1 MYYRKLN
8 TEGSY
13 LMSGNSFNNIKMFFS
28 ACFFTACIFSFT
40 IISLADTTVYIGKD
54 RVNIANGSQN
64 FTVGGYVTYS
74 ANNGEVL
81 DVASMKQW
89 VENEGVYDVDL
100 ARFLARNG
108 TDTNQMATEWPLGDP
123 ISGGE
128 SAYIEADWHSL
139 CNSAGKSHVYDKNS
153 SDKFASTDMASG
165 YNYGL
170 MGGWLSYWFVDHRVD
185 KFHS

>member
-1 MYYRKLN
+1 
-8 TEGSY
+8 
-13 LMSGNSFNNIKMFFS
+13 
-28 ACFFTACIFSFT
+28 
-40 IISLADTTVYIGKD
+40 
-54 RVNIANGSQN
+54 
-64 FTVGGYVTYS
+64 
-74 ANNGEVL
+74 
-81 DVASMKQW
+81 MKQW

-139 CNSAGKSHVYDKNS
+139 CNSAGKSHVYDKNN

>member
-1 MYYRKLN
+1 
-8 TEGSY
+8 
-13 LMSGNSFNNIKMFFS
+13 MSGNSFNNIKNVFS
-28 ACFFTACIFSFT
+28 ACFLQPVSSPFRLYLWLIQRS
-40 IISLADTTVYIGKD
+40 ILVKIG
-54 RVNIANGSQN
+54 VNIANGSPN

>member
-28 ACFFTACIFSFT
+28 ACFFTACIFSFP

-74 ANNGEVL
+74 ANNG
-81 DVASMKQW
+81 
-89 VENEGVYDVDL
+89 
-100 ARFLARNG
+100 G
-108 TDTNQMATEWPLGDP
+108 T
-123 ISGGE
+123 
-128 SAYIEADWHSL
+128 
-139 CNSAGKSHVYDKNS
+139 
-153 SDKFASTDMASG
+153 
-165 YNYGL
+165 
-170 MGGWLSYWFVDHRVD
+170 
-185 KFHS
+185 

>member
-28 ACFFTACIFSFT
+28 ACFFTACIFSFP
-40 IISLADTTVYIGKD
+40 IISLADKTVYIGKD
-54 RVNIANGSQN
+54 RVNIANGSPN